1 MEQKKERYII
11 AVDMDG
17 TLLNSQGKITKRTAD
32 VLQRLLDEGHYVVP
46 ASGRSLGL
54 LPLAVSALKGISY
67 AVLENGAVV
76 WDWKNS
82 CVLKRFPMPEG
93 AAERILASA
102 ETYVKAE
109 EEEILYFVE
118 FFAEGQVYADKADL
132 ERFSDVDIAAERI
145 LASAETY
152 VKAEEEEILYFV
164 EFFAEGQVYADKA
177 DLERFSDVDILGNFA
192 DYMLYGHTY
201 LENFM
206 EQKDLLNQA
215 EKLNL
220 FFAVPKHGA
229 AVRKIWDNDLE
240 VSVTSSV
247 PGNAEFNARGV
258 DKGNG
263 KHGAAVRKIWDNDL
277 EVSVTSSV
285 PGNAEF
291 NARGVDKGNGL
302 LPVME
307 KLGIDKEH
315 VIAIGDSDN
324 DLEMLQMAG
333 ISVAMGNAAAHIKET
348 DSDNDLEMLQ
358 MAGISVAMGNAAA
371 HIKETAVYVT
381 GDNDHDGAA
390 VFLEK
395 FFCFDK

>member
-1 MEQKKERYII
+1 MRSWKME
-11 AVDMDG
+11 
-17 TLLNSQGKITKRTAD
+17 
-32 VLQRLLDEGHYVVP
+32 RL
-46 ASGRSLGL
+46 
-54 LPLAVSALKGISY
+54 
-67 AVLENGAVV
+67 
-76 WDWKNS
+76 WKNS

-93 AAERILASA
+93 
-102 ETYVKAE
+102 
-109 EEEILYFVE
+109 
-118 FFAEGQVYADKADL
+118 
-132 ERFSDVDIAAERI
+132 AAERI

-263 KHGAAVRKIWDNDL
+263 
-277 EVSVTSSV
+277 
-285 PGNAEF
+285 
-291 NARGVDKGNGL
+291 L

-315 VIAIGDSDN
+315 VIAIG
-324 DLEMLQMAG
+324 
-333 ISVAMGNAAAHIKET
+333 

>member
-1 MEQKKERYII
+1 MEEKKERYIV

-17 TLLNSQGKITKRTAD
+17 TLLNSQGQVTKRTAD
-32 VLQRLLDEGHYVVP
+32 VLQRLLDEGHYVIP

-54 LPLAVSALKGISY
+54 LPSDVTALKGIPY
-67 AVLENGAVV
+67 GVLENGAVV

-132 ERFSDVDIAAERI
+132 ERFLDM
-145 LASAETY
+145 
-152 VKAEEEEILYFV
+152 
-164 EFFAEGQVYADKA
+164 
-177 DLERFSDVDILGNFA
+177 DILGNFA

-220 FFAVPKHGA
+220 FFAVP
-229 AVRKIWDNDLE
+229 
-240 VSVTSSV
+240 
-247 PGNAEFNARGV
+247 
-258 DKGNG
+258 

-348 DSDNDLEMLQ
+348 
-358 MAGISVAMGNAAA
+358 
-371 HIKETAVYVT
+371 AVYVT

>member
-1 MEQKKERYII
+1 MKNIWESYYKKRGWNSMEQKKERYII

-54 LPLAVSALKGISY
+54 LPLAVSALTGISY

-132 ERFSDVDIAAERI
+132 ERFSDVDIM
-145 LASAETY
+145 
-152 VKAEEEEILYFV
+152 
-164 EFFAEGQVYADKA
+164 
-177 DLERFSDVDILGNFA
+177 GNFA

-229 AVRKIWDNDLE
+229 AVRKIWN
-240 VSVTSSV
+240 
-247 PGNAEFNARGV
+247 
-258 DKGNG
+258 
-263 KHGAAVRKIWDNDL
+263 NDL

-333 ISVAMGNAAAHIKET
+333 ISVAMGNAAAHIR
-348 DSDNDLEMLQ
+348 
-358 MAGISVAMGNAAA
+358 
-371 HIKETAVYVT
+371 ETAVYVT